1 MNWGQGRE
9 EGLSLP
15 PDQYVKVG
23 QINTR
28 YWVLGD
34 KGSTVIL
41 LHGGGGSVEFWL
53 YNIGALA
60 QYHRVYAVDMVGSG
74 RSDKPSASYSLT
86 YQAQFI
92 KDFMDTLSIESATL
106 VGNSMGGGAAL
117 QFAMMFPQQVNK
129 LVLVNT
135 LGLGREIAIGIR
147 LATLPFVCRL
157 LRPSRRLIMST
168 LKHNFYDLTVIP
180 KEWIEIRYPVFML
193 PGRKK
198 ALLEL
203 ARMNFNLFGVRSQVF
218 RPIVDKLASIT
229 APTLVIWGQQDR
241 ILPVAH
247 AHIAAKGLPNAC
259 LHIFDPCGHHPHLER
274 PEEFNALVLEF
285 LAS

>member
-1 MNWGQGRE
+1 MFLTQT
-9 EGLSLP
+9 P
-15 PDQYVKVG
+15 QDQYIKVG

-28 YWVLGD
+28 YWALGD
-34 KGSTVIL
+34 EGTPVIL
-41 LHGGGGSVEFWL
+41 LHGGGGSIEFWL
-53 YNIGALA
+53 YNISALA

-74 RSDKPSASYSLT
+74 RSDKPSVSYSLT

-92 KDFMDTLSIESATL
+92 KDFMDILSIECATL

-129 LVLVNT
+129 LVLVDS
-135 LGLGREIAIGIR
+135 LGLGKEIAIGIR
-147 LATLPFVCRL
+147 LATLPFVGKL
-157 LRPSRRLIMST
+157 LRPSRSMLVPM
-168 LKHNFYDLTVIP
+168 LKHNFYNPTLIP
-180 KEWIEIRYPVFML
+180 KEWIEIRYPIFAL
-193 PGRKK
+193 PDRKS
-198 ALLEL
+198 ALLAL

-218 RPIVDKLASIT
+218 RPIVDKLATIT
-229 APTLVIWGQQDR
+229 APTLVIWGKQDR

-247 AHIAAKGLPNAC
+247 AHVAAKGLPNAR

>member
-1 MNWGQGRE
+1 
-9 EGLSLP
+9 
-15 PDQYVKVG
+15 
-23 QINTR
+23 
-28 YWVLGD
+28 
-34 KGSTVIL
+34 
-41 LHGGGGSVEFWL
+41 
-53 YNIGALA
+53 
-60 QYHRVYAVDMVGSG
+60 
-74 RSDKPSASYSLT
+74 
-86 YQAQFI
+86 
-92 KDFMDTLSIESATL
+92 
-106 VGNSMGGGAAL
+106 
-117 QFAMMFPQQVNK
+117 
-129 LVLVNT
+129 
-135 LGLGREIAIGIR
+135 
-147 LATLPFVCRL
+147 
-157 LRPSRRLIMST
+157 MST
-168 LKHNFYDLTVIP
+168 LKHNFYDLTLIP

>member
-1 MNWGQGRE
+1 MLLTQT
-9 EGLSLP
+9 P
-15 PDQYVKVG
+15 QDHYVKVG

-28 YWVLGD
+28 YWALG
-34 KGSTVIL
+34 GEGTPVIL
-41 LHGGGGSVEFWL
+41 LHGGGGSIEFWL
-53 YNIGALA
+53 YNISALA

-92 KDFMDTLSIESATL
+92 KDFMDILSIECATL

-117 QFAMMFPQQVNK
+117 QFAMMFPRQVNK
-129 LVLVNT
+129 LVLVDS
-135 LGLGREIAIGIR
+135 LGLGKEIAIGIR
-147 LATLPFVCRL
+147 LATLPFVGKL
-157 LRPSRRLIMST
+157 LRPSRRMLVPM
-168 LKHNFYDLTVIP
+168 LKHNFYNPRLIP
-180 KEWIEIRYPVFML
+180 KEWIEIRYPIFAL
-193 PGRKK
+193 PDRKN
-198 ALLEL
+198 ALLAL

-218 RPIVDKLASIT
+218 RPIVDKLATIT
-229 APTLVIWGQQDR
+229 APSLVIWGKQDR

-247 AHIAAKGLPNAC
+247 AHVAAKGLPNAR